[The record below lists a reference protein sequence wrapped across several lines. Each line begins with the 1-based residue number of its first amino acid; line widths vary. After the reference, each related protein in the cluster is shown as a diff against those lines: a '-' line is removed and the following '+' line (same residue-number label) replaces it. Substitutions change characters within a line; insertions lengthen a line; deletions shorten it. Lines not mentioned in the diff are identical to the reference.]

1 MESSNALLNN
11 QGSKEEITGKLE
23 NTDKWKQTH
32 YKTYGTQRK
41 LYIYETT

>member
-11 QGSKEEITGKLE
+11 QGSKEITSKLE

-41 LYIYETT
+41 LYTYEIT